1 MCSAS
6 RFTSK
11 VSRHWLRKS
20 SIAALSVGNSCA
32 GNKLMA
38 STSSSVRWV
47 SASNRRRLSISSSK
61 SRGDKAV
68 RCPSERDPTARRAS
82 RIRHAPSPDRH
93 ADNRRCQA
101 ARAERRGTAAG
112 LFHHQRMTMQIAMR
126 TNALHQG
133 VYRYNQDAALHRR
146 QLVERGQARRDNFL
160 MREKLSYG
168 SVSQSAGFI
177 TI

>member
-68 RCPSERDPTARRAS
+68 RRPSERDPTARRAS

-93 ADNRRCQA
+93 ADNRRCRCARRASRDSRWPFSSPAHDHADSYADKRA
-101 ARAERRGTAAG
+101 ASGCLPVQSRR
-112 LFHHQRMTMQIAMR
+112 R
-126 TNALHQG
+126 
-133 VYRYNQDAALHRR
+133 AALTATGRAWTGAKR
-146 QLVERGQARRDNFL
+146 
-160 MREKLSYG
+160 
-168 SVSQSAGFI
+168 
-177 TI
+177 